1 MGTGAAHL
9 VSSDYLAKFGI
20 GMNLREVF
28 SCLSQEVLTA
38 ICLFRVE
45 VWLDFGRGK
54 ALDAQQFT
62 VAICRS
68 ASQ

>member
-1 MGTGAAHL
+1 MGAARL
-9 VSSDYLAKFGI
+9 VSSGYLGKFGI

-28 SCLSQEVLTA
+28 SRLSREVLTA
-38 ICLFRVE
+38 ICLFKVE

-54 ALDAQQFT
+54 SLDAQQFT